1 MVAYWLNIVMFGT
14 KFKKIK
20 GIKFRSNPVYDEEYI
35 KAKVKK
41 YDGLIKTNFLGNTLH
56 LYRLYKC

>member
-1 MVAYWLNIVMFGT
+1 MFGT
-14 KFKKIK
+14 KLKKIK
-20 GIKFRSNPVYDEEYI
+20 GMKFRSNPVYDEEYI

-56 LYRLYKC
+56 LYRLYKY